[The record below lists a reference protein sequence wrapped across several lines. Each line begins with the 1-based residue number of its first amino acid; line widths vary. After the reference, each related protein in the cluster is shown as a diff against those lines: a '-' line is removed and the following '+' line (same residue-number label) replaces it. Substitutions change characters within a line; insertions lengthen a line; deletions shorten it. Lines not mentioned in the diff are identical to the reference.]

1 VESTSGTP
9 SQRRCRITLDSLAES
24 FDLVSDEMTRELER
38 VYESLPDLLEK
49 ASDEEQRAAL
59 VAALEN
65 EGLPGRLRERA
76 CEWLANKN
84 IELIGGAS

>member
-1 VESTSGTP
+1 VESTSGMP

-24 FDLVSDEMTRELER
+24 FDMVSDEMTRELER
-38 VYESLPDLLEK
+38 VYESLPDLLEND
-49 ASDEEQRAAL
+49 SDEEQRAAL
-59 VAALEN
+59 VTAREN

-76 CEWLANKN
+76 CGWLANKS